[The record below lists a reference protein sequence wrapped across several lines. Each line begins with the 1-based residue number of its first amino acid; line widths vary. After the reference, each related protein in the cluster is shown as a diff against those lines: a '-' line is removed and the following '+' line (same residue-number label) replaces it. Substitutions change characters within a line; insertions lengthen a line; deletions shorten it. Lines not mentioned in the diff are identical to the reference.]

1 MKRGSSLVL
10 AGALIAL
17 GTSGAAAQNMLSVE
31 ELKSCLVAERSLE
44 QQRTDIERRSAA
56 LEDARSALRR
66 AERDIT
72 ERRMFMDAED
82 ERLRAQ
88 YQSLLMQER
97 RMSRIYQQEIQAHN
111 EHVEAYNAARTEY
124 MANCADRMYSDA
136 VMSRARRELGGR

>member
-1 MKRGSSLVL
+1 MIRGSSLVL

-17 GTSGAAAQNMLSVE
+17 GTSGAAAQQLLSVD
-31 ELKSCLVAERSLE
+31 ELKSCLVAEQSLAE
-44 QQRTDIERRSAA
+44 QRTDIDRRSAA
-56 LEDARSALRR
+56 LEDARGALRR

-82 ERLRAQ
+82 ESLRAQ

-111 EHVEAYNAARTEY
+111 EHVEAYNAARAEY
-124 MANCADRMYSDA
+124 MTNCADRTYNDA
-136 VMSRARRELGGR
+136 VMARARRELGMR

>member
-1 MKRGSSLVL
+1 MIRGSSLVL

-44 QQRTDIERRSAA
+44 EQRTDIERRSVA

-124 MANCADRMYSDA
+124 VANCADRMYSDA
-136 VMSRARRELGGR
+136 VMSRARRELGVQ